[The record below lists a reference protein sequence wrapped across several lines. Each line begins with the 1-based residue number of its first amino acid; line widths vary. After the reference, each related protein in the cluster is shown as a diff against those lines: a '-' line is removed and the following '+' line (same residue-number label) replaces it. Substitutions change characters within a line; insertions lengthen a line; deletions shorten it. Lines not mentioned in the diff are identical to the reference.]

1 MGVFFGASG
10 GLWGLLSLAVAH
22 RGRVFRLFG
31 LLLREFWASGGL
43 VDCFP
48 LILVRG

>member
-1 MGVFFGASG
+1 MMWFIMGVFFGASG

-31 LLLREFWASGGL
+31 LLLREFGL
-43 VDCFP
+43 QVALLIAFP
-48 LILVRG
+48 